1 MGEAGSRE
9 DQHAVILP
17 KASRMDPAAELG
29 TSASGKRYTGRLCCV
44 RVNRSE
50 SRRIIEVFAPAGFVS
65 CLERSNISMTSVRP
79 SRASLFLPRLY
90 LVWLS
95 VSTATLLGNV
105 AAVSAAEPAKSLADE
120 LPHIPPVAPAKTL
133 STFHLEHGFRLE
145 LVAAEPLVASPVDAC
160 FDENGRMYV
169 AEMRDYPFSWE
180 PTKLNPRGGGKK
192 DAGVIRL
199 LEDTNGDGK
208 FDKST
213 VFADKLTWPTSVCC
227 YDGGIFVL
235 APPHLWYLKDTNGDG
250 VADVRKIVLS
260 GFNRDNVQAIT
271 NSLKWSLDNRIV
283 FAAGRNG
290 GNLLHDG
297 KKVFSI
303 RGQDISFNPATLEI
317 SAITGGEQFGLSFD
331 DWGNRFVCNNS
342 NHIEQV
348 VLEDRYVRRNPYIAV
363 SDTIRSI
370 AKEGPAASVFRRS
383 PPEPW
388 RVVRTRRRVSD
399 PAVLRT
405 LPHTEQFAIGYFT
418 SAAGV
423 TIYRGDAYPA
433 EFRGNAFIG
442 DVGGNLVHRKTLSRN
457 GPLFTAVRADDNT
470 EFIAS
475 TDNWFRPVN
484 FVNAPDGT
492 LYIIDMYRETIEHP
506 FSIPDDIKAHLDLQ
520 TGDRGRVY
528 RLASP
533 GFQRHTPPRLGEQ
546 WGPELVRFLGS
557 KNVWRRETAQRLL
570 VERKATMVAPELE
583 NLVKHSS
590 APLGR
595 LHALYTLQ
603 GLDRLSDELLALAIS
618 DADPRV
624 RAHAIRLSEPRLK
637 SSAQLLNAAA
647 RKTDDED
654 GLVRFQLA
662 LSLGDAPA
670 EETVAPLARLA
681 RQIQGDELLRTAL
694 LTSVAHNADQL
705 ARHLLADER
714 FLHEAAATG
723 FLAELASIV
732 GTQADSAKAI
742 DLLQAVFL
750 AKSPELQAALLQGFA
765 QGLGRRGSSLA
776 NFLDKHGNE
785 AGLGQSA
792 AAVFKRATAI
802 AADQTRGQS
811 DRITALR
818 LLAFAPYAEVA
829 PVLTALLSPQTSP
842 ELQAAAIAALANQD
856 NAGVGR
862 QLLAGWKS
870 FGPAIRRDVIDAVL
884 HRPARLGDLFHA
896 IEAREIA
903 RGEIE
908 RDVKQLLMNH
918 PNTAIR
924 NRARALFA
932 GDVSGDRGKIVAVYR
947 PALAQPGRVE
957 RGRDVYERRC
967 ATCHRFGNAGHA
979 VGPDIVSVQNKSPAD
994 LLIAILDPSREAQPN
1009 FIAYNVVTA
1018 QGAVYSGIIAAE
1030 SAAGVTLRRAEGKED
1045 KILRNQIEEIVSTG
1059 KSLMPEGLEKD
1070 ISPDQ
1075 MADLIAF
1082 IKSTAVAPSR

>member
-1 MGEAGSRE
+1 M
-9 DQHAVILP
+9 
-17 KASRMDPAAELG
+17 
-29 TSASGKRYTGRLCCV
+29 TFV
-44 RVNRSE
+44 R
-50 SRRIIEVFAPAGFVS
+50 
-65 CLERSNISMTSVRP
+65 
-79 SRASLFLPRLY
+79 LPRARLS
-90 LVWLS
+90 LVWLFLVWLC
-95 VSTATLLGNV
+95 VSAATFLTNGD
-105 AAVSAAEPAKSLADE
+105 AVSAAPPAKSLSDE
-120 LPHIPPVAPAKTL
+120 LPRIPPVEPAQAL
-133 STFHLEHGFRLE
+133 ATFHLERGFRLE
-145 LVAAEPLVASPVDAC
+145 LVASEPLVASPVDAC

-227 YDGGIFVL
+227 FQGGVFVL
-235 APPHLWYLKDTNGDG
+235 APPHLWYLKDTDGDG
-250 VADVRKIVLS
+250 VADVRKIIFS
-260 GFNRDNVQAIT
+260 GFLRDNVQAVT

-283 FAAGRNG
+283 FAGGRNG
-290 GNLLHDG
+290 GTLVHDG

-303 RGQDISFNPATLEI
+303 HGQDVSLNPRTLEI

-348 VLEDRYVRRNPYIAV
+348 VFEDRYIRRNPYVAV
-363 SDTIRSI
+363 SEAIRTI

-442 DVGGNLVHRKTLSRN
+442 DVGGNLMHRKTLSRN

-520 TGDRGRVY
+520 TGDRGRIY

-533 GFQRHTPPRLGEQ
+533 GFQRHVPPRLG
-546 WGPELVRFLGS
+546 GLPPSELVHFLES
-557 KNVWRRETAQRLL
+557 ENDWQRETAQRLL
-570 VERKATMVAPELE
+570 VEQQARAVVPALE
-583 NLVKHSS
+583 KIVIRSEVN
-590 APLGR
+590 LGR

-603 GLDRLSDELLALAIS
+603 GLDRLSERVLDFAIC
-618 DADPRV
+618 DIDPRV

-637 SSAQLLNAAA
+637 SSSRLLSAAMERTKDA
-647 RKTDDED
+647 D
-654 GLVRFQLA
+654 GVVRFQLA
-662 LSLGDAPA
+662 LSLGEAPP
-670 EETVAPLARLA
+670 ESTVIALARLA
-681 RQIQGDELLRTAL
+681 HHILGDDLLLMRTAV
-694 LTSVAHNADQL
+694 LTSVAHNADQV
-705 ARHLLADER
+705 ARRLLSDES
-714 FLHEAAATG
+714 FLCDTGATA
-723 FLAELASIV
+723 FLAELATIV
-732 GTQADSAKAI
+732 GAQPDAAKASG
-742 DLLQAVFL
+742 LLQTVFS
-750 AKSPELQAALLQGFA
+750 AKSPELQAALLHGFA
-765 QGLGRRGSSLA
+765 QGLGRRGSSLVK
-776 NFLDKHGNE
+776 FLDEHGNQT
-785 AGLGQSA
+785 GLGKSA
-792 AAVFKRATAI
+792 EAVFKRAKATAEDQARGQADRI
-802 AADQTRGQS
+802 AAIQ
-811 DRITALR
+811 
-818 LLAFAPYAEVA
+818 LLGFGPYAEVA
-829 PVLTALLSPQTSP
+829 PVLTGLLLPQTPP

-856 NAGVGR
+856 NARVGP

-884 HRPARLGDLFHA
+884 RRPARLNDLFQA
-896 IEAREIA
+896 IEAHA
-903 RGEIE
+903 VLRGEIE

-918 PNTAIR
+918 PNTAIGR
-924 NRARALFA
+924 KARVLFA
-932 GDVSGDRGKIVAVYR
+932 SDLPGDRAKIVAAYR
-947 PALAQPGRVE
+947 PALAQPGKAE
-957 RGRDVYERRC
+957 RGRTVYERRC
-967 ATCHRFGNAGHA
+967 AACHRFGNTGHA
-979 VGPDIVSVQNKSPAD
+979 VGPDLVSVQNKSPAD
-994 LLIAILDPSREAQPN
+994 LLVAILDPSREAQPN
-1009 FIAYNVVTA
+1009 FIAYTVVTS
-1018 QGAVYSGIIAAE
+1018 QGTVSSGIVAAE

-1045 KILRNQIEEIVSTG
+1045 YILRSQIEEMTSTG

-1070 ISPDQ
+1070 ISPAQ
-1075 MADLIAF
+1075 MADLIAL
-1082 IKSTAVAPSR
+1082 IKSPSAAASH

>member
-1 MGEAGSRE
+1 
-9 DQHAVILP
+9 
-17 KASRMDPAAELG
+17 
-29 TSASGKRYTGRLCCV
+29 
-44 RVNRSE
+44 
-50 SRRIIEVFAPAGFVS
+50 
-65 CLERSNISMTSVRP
+65 MTSVRRP
-79 SRASLFLPRLY
+79 RARPILL
-90 LVWLS
+90 WLC
-95 VSTATLLGNV
+95 VTAALLANV
-105 AAVSAAEPAKSLADE
+105 AVVSAAEPGKSLADE
-120 LPHIPPVAPAKTL
+120 LPRIPPVEATKTL
-133 STFHLEHGFRLE
+133 STFHLERGFQLE
-145 LVAAEPLVASPVDAC
+145 LVASEPLVASPVDAC

-192 DAGVIRL
+192 DAGVICL

-208 FDKST
+208 FEKST

-227 YDGGIFVL
+227 YEGGIFVL
-235 APPHLWYLKDTNGDG
+235 APPHLWYLKDTDGDG

-260 GFNRDNVQAIT
+260 GFNRDNVQAVT

-303 RGQDISFNPATLEI
+303 RGQDISFNPATLELA
-317 SAITGGEQFGLSFD
+317 AITGGEQFGLSFD

-370 AKEGPAASVFRRS
+370 GKEGPAAPVFRRS

-433 EFRGNAFIG
+433 DFRGNAFIG
-442 DVGGNLVHRKTLSRN
+442 DVGGNLVHRKTLTRN

-506 FSIPDDIKAHLDLQ
+506 FSIPDDIKAHLDLES
-520 TGDRGRVY
+520 GDRGRIY

-533 GFQRHTPPRLGEQ
+533 GFRRRTPPRLGAL
-546 WGPELVRFLGS
+546 PPSELVRLLES
-557 KNVWRRETAQRLL
+557 ENAWQRETAQRLL
-570 VERKATMVAPELE
+570 VEQQARTVAPALE
-583 NLVKHSS
+583 IPAKHSS
-590 APLGR
+590 TSLGR

-603 GLDRLSDELLALAIS
+603 GLDRLSDDLLTFAIS

-637 SSAQLLNAAA
+637 SSAQLFDAAA
-647 RKTDDED
+647 RKTDDAD

-662 LSLGDAPA
+662 LSLGEAPPEA
-670 EETVAPLARLA
+670 TVAPLARLA
-681 RQIQGDELLRTAL
+681 HHIQGDELLRTAL

-705 ARHLLADER
+705 ARRLLADES
-714 FLHEAAATG
+714 FLHESAASG
-723 FLAELASIV
+723 FLAELAAIV

-742 DLLQAVFL
+742 GLLQTVFS
-750 AKSPELQAALLQGFA
+750 AKMPELQAALLQGFA

-776 NFLDKHGNE
+776 QFLHEHGSE
-785 AGLGQSA
+785 TGLGHSA
-792 AAVFKRATAI
+792 AAVFKRATET
-802 AADQTRGQS
+802 AADQTRGQT
-811 DRITALR
+811 DRITAIR
-818 LLAFAPYAEVA
+818 LLAFGPYAEVA
-829 PVLTALLSPQTSP
+829 PVLTSLLSPQTPP

-856 NAGVGR
+856 NARVGR

-884 HRPARLGDLFHA
+884 HKPVRLGDLFQA
-896 IEAREIA
+896 IEAREVS
-903 RGEIE
+903 RSEIE

-924 NRARALFA
+924 RQARTLFA
-932 GDVSGDRGKIVAVYR
+932 SDLSGDRGKIVAAYR
-947 PALAQPGRVE
+947 PALAQPGKAE

-967 ATCHRFGNAGHA
+967 ATCHRFGNSGHA
-979 VGPDIVSVQNKSPAD
+979 VGPDLVSVQNKSPAD

-1018 QGAVYSGIIAAE
+1018 QGTVYSGIIAAE

-1045 KILRNQIEEIVSTG
+1045 KILRNQIEEIASTG

-1070 ISPDQ
+1070 ISSDQ

-1082 IKSTAVAPSR
+1082 IKSPAAGSSR